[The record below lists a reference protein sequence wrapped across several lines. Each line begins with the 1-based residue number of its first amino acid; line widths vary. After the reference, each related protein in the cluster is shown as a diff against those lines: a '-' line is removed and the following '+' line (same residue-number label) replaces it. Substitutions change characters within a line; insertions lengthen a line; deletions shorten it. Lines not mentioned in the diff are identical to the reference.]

1 MIKYLKTMIDV
12 ILNFLSY
19 ILTIKIE
26 NYSIVI
32 AFGPLL
38 LTIGLII
45 AIIWIWRHGLHF
57 FKKYDIVE
65 GKIPIP
71 AIGTVTIRP
80 NHETVKIAHSAW
92 IELVTRKAALT
103 FDESHDV
110 IVEIYNS
117 WYQLFGHLRELAK
130 EIPSHKL
137 RKDKESQKLVKVMVE
152 VLNEG
157 LRPHLTEWQ
166 AKFRRW
172 YNYELEESSNKNL
185 SPQEIQR
192 KFPEYESLIDGIKE
206 VNKIII
212 AYASLLK
219 KIVKFE
225 ENN

>member
-1 MIKYLKTMIDV
+1 MSD
-12 ILNFLSY
+12 IL
-19 ILTIKIE
+19 IIKIE

-32 AFGPLL
+32 IVGPILL
-38 LTIGLII
+38 IIGLII
-45 AIIWIWRHGLHF
+45 IIVLLLRHGF
-57 FKKYDIVE
+57 NFCKKYDIVE
-65 GKIPIP
+65 GNIPIP
-71 AIGTVTIRP
+71 ALGTVTIRP

-157 LRPHLTEWQ
+157 LRPHLTQWQ

-172 YNYELEESSNKNL
+172 YDYELEETSNKNL
-185 SPQEIQR
+185 SPQEIQK
-192 KFPEYESLIDGIKE
+192 KFPEYETLVNDIKE

-225 ENN
+225 ESI